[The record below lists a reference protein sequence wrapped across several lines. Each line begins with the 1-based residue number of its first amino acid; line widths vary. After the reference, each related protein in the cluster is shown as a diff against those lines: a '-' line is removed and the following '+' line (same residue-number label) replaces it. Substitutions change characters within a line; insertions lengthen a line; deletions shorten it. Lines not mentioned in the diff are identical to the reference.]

1 MAGLGEEP
9 DRRIPLVER
18 RLDFADGRMETASV
32 AFASLKSRMAVLPA
46 PRQVGFRA

>member
-1 MAGLGEEP
+1 MIAL
-9 DRRIPLVER
+9 RRGSGQ
-18 RLDFADGRMETASV
+18 FAMHSSTASV